1 MRSFTTST
9 SLSLLVSAVWQ
20 LARLEGAEATTY
32 DVIKQYAGSTFFDDW
47 DFYGNFDNLTNG
59 DAIFVTEDVASSS
72 KLAYVDPSTNRAII
86 KVDNTSTVPF
96 NEKRNTVRIAS
107 KDRFEV
113 GSLWIADMY
122 HVPFGC
128 SVWPAWWSQAP
139 GWPDGG
145 EIDTFEGVNQVTMNQ
160 MGLHTTGGCTQVN
173 PVQTSNMI
181 NSTDCNFQTNS
192 NEGCIV
198 TNPTTKSYGAD
209 FASAGGGVFVT
220 EFAEEGISVWFFSRS
235 DVPSSIT
242 SNSSS
247 INISDLGTPV
257 ANWPNGGCEIDS
269 FFKAQNL
276 IFDITL
282 CGDFAGAASVFAETC
297 SGTCYTDYVVG
308 DGSNYANA
316 YFDVASVRVFST
328 SGTNTLVQ
336 AGSDENAALP
346 LSRGVSWTFTA
357 VTAVVGLLIGT
368 VV

>member
-1 MRSFTTST
+1 MRSFTTTT
-9 SLSLLVSAVWQ
+9 SLPLLASAIWQ
-20 LARLEGAEATTY
+20 LALLEGAEATSY
-32 DVIKQYAGSTFFDDW
+32 DMIKEYAGSTFFDDW

-59 DAIFVTEDVASSS
+59 DAIFVTADVASSS
-72 KLAYVDPSTNRAII
+72 KLAYVDSSTNRAII
-86 KVDNTSTVPF
+86 KVDNTTTVPF

-122 HVPFGC
+122 HVPYGC

-139 GWPDGG
+139 DWPTGG

-160 MGLHTTGGCTQVN
+160 MGLHTTEGCTQVD
-173 PVQTSNMI
+173 PFQSSMLI
-181 NSTDCNFQTNS
+181 NSTDCNYLAND

-220 EFAEEGISVWFFSRS
+220 EFAEDGISVWFFSRS

-247 INISDLGTPV
+247 LDTSTLGTPV
-257 ANWPNGGCEIDS
+257 GNWPNGGCDIDS
-269 FFKAQNL
+269 FFEAQNL

-297 SGTCYTDYVVG
+297 SGTCYTDYVMG

-328 SGTNTLVQ
+328 SGTNTLVD
-336 AGSDENAALP
+336 GNAAP
-346 LSRGVSWTFTA
+346 AVGISTWAAVGGVLAGIVAWG
-357 VTAVVGLLIGT
+357 GL
-368 VV
+368 